1 MQCHDNVF
9 TWIWWTAF
17 LVLAV
22 TDLDTCK
29 KRYWARFGCS
39 IIWWRQAFTSGTQH
53 VAQEGLCTTS
63 NLLPSH
69 MKCRVGLL
77 QQSRPFSTVY
87 SKREAA
93 LESSLL
99 ADRSEPSAAFSEGW
113 SAVGRQALKLFL
125 LGHLPLSLSRGEYIG
140 SFRLRWLPTQC
151 GSSWEVESS
160 LGTPHLANKASR
172 HWKTSL
178 KAAARLSPPH
188 YTTAIAMLSSA
199 KWSHII
205 SEGVFW
211 FSFICKLR

>member
-1 MQCHDNVF
+1 
-9 TWIWWTAF
+9 
-17 LVLAV
+17 
-22 TDLDTCK
+22 
-29 KRYWARFGCS
+29 
-39 IIWWRQAFTSGTQH
+39 
-53 VAQEGLCTTS
+53 
-63 NLLPSH
+63 

>member
-1 MQCHDNVF
+1 MM
-9 TWIWWTAF
+9 TAF
-17 LVLAV
+17 LVPAV

-53 VAQEGLCTTS
+53 EAQEGLPLPTYI
-63 NLLPSH
+63 LPSH

-77 QQSRPFSTVY
+77 QQQSRPFSTVY

-93 LESSLL
+93 LESSLQP
-99 ADRSEPSAAFSEGW
+99 RSEPSAG
-113 SAVGRQALKLFL
+113 GRVALKLFL

-199 KWSHII
+199 NWSHIV
-205 SEGVFW
+205 SEVVSY
-211 FSFICKLR
+211 SFICKCIITLQNKCILSWWNTIL